1 MNIGIDVDG
10 VLVDLETKMLTYGT
24 KFSVENNLNIEVKP
38 EEYWETK
45 KFNWLAN
52 QEQEFWNKYLV
63 KYVRESE
70 PREFA
75 SEVIEKL
82 MQEGNN
88 IYIITARNEYG
99 MPKEYYGK
107 MQEFTKEWL
116 DKNKIKYYK
125 LIFKSDKEKLQ
136 CCLDN
141 KVDIMIED
149 SPSNILDISKKVKV
163 IKYDCP
169 YNQEVQNSN
178 IIKAYSW
185 YHIYDIINKLIKGEK

>member
-75 SEVIEKL
+75 SEIIEKL
-82 MQEGNN
+82 MQEGNK
-88 IYIITARNEYG
+88 IYIE
-99 MPKEYYGK
+99 
-107 MQEFTKEWL
+107 L
-116 DKNKIKYYK
+116 
-125 LIFKSDKEKLQ
+125 
-136 CCLDN
+136 
-141 KVDIMIED
+141 
-149 SPSNILDISKKVKV
+149 
-163 IKYDCP
+163 
-169 YNQEVQNSN
+169 
-178 IIKAYSW
+178 
-185 YHIYDIINKLIKGEK
+185 

>member
-24 KFSVENNLNIEVKP
+24 KFSVENNLNINIKP
-38 EEYWETK
+38 NEYWETK
-45 KFNWLAN
+45 KFDWTEN
-52 QEQEFWNKYLV
+52 QELQFWNQYII
-63 KYVRESE
+63 KYVRDSQA
-70 PREFA
+70 REYA

-82 MQEGNN
+82 MQEENK
-88 IYIITARNEYG
+88 IYIITARDEYG

-107 MQEFTKEWL
+107 MQEITKNWL
-116 DKNKIKYYK
+116 EKNNIKYNK
-125 LIFKSDKEKLQ
+125 LIFSPDKEKLQ
-136 CCLDN
+136 KCIEN
-141 KVDIMIED
+141 NVDIMIED
-149 SPSNILDISKKVKV
+149 SPSNILNISQKVKV

-185 YHIYDIINKLIKGEK
+185 YHIYDIINKLKGEK

>member
-24 KFSVENNLNIEVKP
+24 KFSVENNLNINIKP
-38 EEYWETK
+38 NEYWETK
-45 KFNWLAN
+45 KFNWTEN
-52 QEQEFWNKYLV
+52 QELQFWNQYII
-63 KYVRESE
+63 KYVRDSQA
-70 PREFA
+70 REYA

-82 MQEGNN
+82 MQEENK
-88 IYIITARNEYG
+88 IYIITARDEYG

-107 MQEFTKEWL
+107 MQEITKNWL
-116 DKNKIKYYK
+116 EKNNIKYNK
-125 LIFKSDKEKLQ
+125 LIFSPDKEKLQ
-136 CCLDN
+136 KCIEN
-141 KVDIMIED
+141 NVDIMIED
-149 SPSNILDISKKVKV
+149 SPSNILNISQKVKV
-163 IKYDCP
+163 IKYDCS

>member
-24 KFSVENNLNIEVKP
+24 KFSVENNLNINIKP
-38 EEYWETK
+38 NEYWETK
-45 KFNWLAN
+45 KFNWTEN
-52 QEQEFWNKYLV
+52 QELQFWNQYII
-63 KYVRESE
+63 KYVRDSQA
-70 PREFA
+70 REYA

-82 MQEGNN
+82 MQEENK
-88 IYIITARNEYG
+88 IYIITARDEYG

-107 MQEFTKEWL
+107 MQEITKNWL
-116 DKNKIKYYK
+116 EKNNIKYNK
-125 LIFKSDKEKLQ
+125 LIFSPDKEKLQ
-136 CCLDN
+136 KCIEN
-141 KVDIMIED
+141 NVDIMIED

-163 IKYDCP
+163 IKYDCT

>member
-70 PREFA
+70 AREFA

-116 DKNKIKYYK
+116 DKNKIKYDK

-185 YHIYDIINKLIKGEK
+185 YHIYDIINKLIKEEK